1 MAAVATAAV
10 MAAGVMV
17 VTVDMEVVI
26 MASDMVAA
34 ATVTAISVGIVEAAS
49 SPYPVRFHE
58 AVFAAAALLPAAA
71 DRISARSE
79 TPRYDPE
86 TSATR

>member
-26 MASDMVAA
+26 MASDMAA

-79 TPRYDPE
+79 TPSYDPE

>member
-26 MASDMVAA
+26 MASDMAA